1 MKYSHS
7 RLWALLAALS
17 IGAWSSVAAANDPAT
32 ATMLFND
39 AKRLASAGSYVD
51 ACPKFEESQRL
62 DPAIGTQYN
71 LADCYEHTG
80 KTASAWAMFLDV
92 ASAATA
98 SGQPAR
104 AQVASQRAAALE
116 SKVSKLT
123 IAAPKTA
130 TGLEVRRNGELLGSV
145 LWGNAAPVDP
155 GSYTIEASAPGKR
168 RWSSVAT
175 VGPNGA
181 HVTVTIPPLEAA
193 GAPAAAASAPFPPA
207 TAAASPASPAVAE
220 GPTAVV
226 DEKPRGDGQRVAGMI
241 VGGAGVVGLG
251 VGAAFGILSLA
262 KHSDF
267 TSHCAGNQCD
277 AQGISSHNDA
287 VTDGNVATG
296 TFIGSGILL
305 AAGVALWLSAPKSH
319 STAAWQV
326 APTIGAGH
334 AGLSLKGS
342 WL

>member
-1 MKYSHS
+1 MTYSQPG
-7 RLWALLAALS
+7 RRALLVALS

-104 AQVASQRAAALE
+104 AQVATQRAAAIE

-193 GAPAAAASAPFPPA
+193 SAPAPVPSAPFPPA
-207 TAAASPASPAVAE
+207 TAVASPAPPALAE
-220 GPTAVV
+220 GPTAV

-241 VGGAGVVGLG
+241 VSGAGIVGLG
-251 VGAAFGILSLA
+251 ASAAFLILSVA
-262 KHSDF
+262 KHSDY
-267 TSHCAGNQCD
+267 TSHCAGDLCD
-277 AQGISSHNDA
+277 AQGVSSHNDA

-296 TFIGSGILL
+296 TFIGGGILL
-305 AAGVALWLSAPKSH
+305 AAGLALWLSAPKSH
-319 STAAWQV
+319 PTAAWQV
-326 APTIGAGH
+326 APAIGPGH
-334 AGLSLKGS
+334 AGLSLTGS